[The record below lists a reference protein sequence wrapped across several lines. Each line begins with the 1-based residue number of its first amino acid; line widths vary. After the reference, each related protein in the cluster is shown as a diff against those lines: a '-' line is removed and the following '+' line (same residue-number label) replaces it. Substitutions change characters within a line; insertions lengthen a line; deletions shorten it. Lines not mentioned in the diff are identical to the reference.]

1 MSPSAL
7 PALAA
12 LLLLSA
18 VFSGSEAAFFSLR
31 ATDLNAAR
39 RSRRWADVCML
50 RLHADLA
57 NVLYTLVLGNLI
69 INTTYFAIA
78 ALQTARLAAA
88 HGQASLVASSAFFLL
103 TLIILGEVLPK
114 TIGSTF
120 NLTTCRWT
128 SIPLYAAHRA
138 LSPVCWA
145 LKKITS
151 YFERALFAAP
161 QPENVAGNLRR
172 LFAHYRQNGVVSA
185 QEYDFINAV
194 VELGDVR
201 AREIMTPRVDVVA
214 LSVDAAPDAALA
226 VAREKR
232 HSKILL
238 TDARGEKLIG
248 FVDTREIYFAADPAP
263 RPLAAY
269 RRAAPIFSEFTPAE
283 LALRRFLQTEQGLA
297 VITDEHGSDIGIL
310 TLSDILVEIFGETGE
325 RGASPEELIRQGGE
339 GEFLFDGRV
348 PMRDLRAILG
358 EPLPMPGVSTVG
370 GLIVALLGRTPKIN
384 DRVTFG
390 GVTFTVEALRH
401 RRPSL
406 VRLTTARKK

>member
-1 MSPSAL
+1 MSIGAL

-18 VFSGSEAAFFSLR
+18 VFSGSETAFFSLR
-31 ATDLNAAR
+31 ATDLNAVR

-69 INTTYFAIA
+69 VNTTYFAIA

-88 HGQASLVASSAFFLL
+88 HGQASLVAASAFFLL
-103 TLIILGEVLPK
+103 TLIIFGEILPK

-120 NLTTCRWT
+120 NLATCRWT

-138 LSPVCWA
+138 LSPVCRA

-248 FVDTREIYFAADPAP
+248 FVDTREIYFAADLPQ
-263 RPLAAY
+263 PLAAY

-310 TLSDILVEIFGETGE
+310 TLSDILAEIFGETGE

-339 GEFLFDGRV
+339 GELLFDGRV

-406 VRLTTARKK
+406 VRLNTKVKS